1 MALASELKELLARGG
16 FNLTKWTSNYAA
28 VLEEIPL
35 NDRSKIKERDI
46 DAPLEERALGV
57 YWSMEEDYLG
67 FKTQVMNKPL
77 TKRGILS
84 MLSSIYDP
92 LGIASPFILGARR
105 IVQDLCRGKLGWDE
119 KVGPSYEQQWTK

>member
-1 MALASELKELLARGG
+1 M
-16 FNLTKWTSNYAA
+16 TSNYAA

-35 NDRSKIKERDI
+35 SDRSKKIKERDI

-105 IVQDLCRGKLGWDE
+105 IVQDLCRGKLGWGREGGAELRATVDKVDE
-119 KVGPSYEQQWTK
+119 WA